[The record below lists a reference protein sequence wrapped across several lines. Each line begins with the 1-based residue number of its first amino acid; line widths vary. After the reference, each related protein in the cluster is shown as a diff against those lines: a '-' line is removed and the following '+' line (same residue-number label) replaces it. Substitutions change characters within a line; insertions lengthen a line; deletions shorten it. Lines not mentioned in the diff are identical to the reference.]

1 MCMMTHKKKIEDKKI
16 KGRGNI
22 ESLTLRTCMY
32 CNVVLAWFLKKL
44 RCCLFEK
51 SVLFFTNYSNLW
63 MFMTLLH
70 KKTALVDSHKNKVV
84 FDH

>member
-1 MCMMTHKKKIEDKKI
+1 MMTHKKKIEGKKT
-16 KGRGNI
+16 KGRGSI

-63 MFMTLLH
+63 IFMTLLH

-84 FDH
+84 FDD